1 MRKLGNPGANQYE
14 KRGSFIVMVRKHI
27 LKEKSE
33 KILLENQFFYTRA
46 GICFLKIS

>member
-33 KILLENQFFYTRA
+33 KILLENSFFTRD
-46 GICFLKIS
+46 GICFLIIF